1 LPRQGRTDM
10 DILLA
15 HWSVG
20 WPVGVIYLAVVVTQ
34 VTGLRRMM
42 AAPAAAGVRRRPEA
56 SPPRASSLHAR
67 SLHASSP
74 QASRGELLR
83 EAAAFHGGLLCA
95 LAALVSPI
103 AYWSE
108 TYIWVRG
115 IQDLMLAFFAPSL
128 MVLGAPWR
136 ALRAGL
142 PLPHRADDGS
152 PAGGAVAAGS
162 RATGNNAAKGGPASG
177 GWLLAW
183 PVGVTIAFNVTWL
196 GWHLP
201 VLFDLVLS
209 NAAVRSAEYA
219 SYLGIGILFWIQLIG
234 SRPLRPRSLPLR
246 RVAFLF
252 ATTGIGTVLGM
263 ILVFGSG
270 VLYPAY
276 GGAAHQVMTVLD
288 DQQLAGAIVW
298 MGMLP
303 PLIIATVGLL
313 VRWLDEEESE
323 ALTAGLDRLLV
334 QRQSAWPARP
344 GSR

>member
-10 DILLA
+10 DTLLA

-20 WPVGVIYLAVVVTQ
+20 WPVGVIYLAVVVTH

-42 AAPAAAGVRRRPEA
+42 AAPATAGGPG
-56 SPPRASSLHAR
+56 
-67 SLHASSP
+67 SP
-74 QASRGELLR
+74 QASPPQASHGELLR
-83 EAAAFHGGLLCA
+83 EAAAFHVGLLCA
-95 LAALVSPI
+95 LAALASPI

-115 IQDLMLAFFAPSL
+115 IQDLMLAFVAPSL
-128 MVLGAPWR
+128 IVLGAPWL

-142 PLPHRADDGS
+142 PWSHRAGRGS
-152 PAGGAVAAGS
+152 PAGGIVAAGS
-162 RATGNNAAKGGPASG
+162 RATGNNAAKVAPVRSS
-177 GWLLAW
+177 WLLAW

-201 VLFDLVLS
+201 VVFDLAHG
-209 NAAVRSAEYA
+209 NTAVRSAEYA
-219 SYLGIGILFWIQLIG
+219 SYLGIGILFWLQLIG
-234 SRPLRPRSLPLR
+234 SRPLRPRSGPLR

-252 ATTGIGTVLGM
+252 ATTGAGTVLGM

-288 DQQLAGAIVW
+288 DQQLSGAIVW

-303 PLIIATVGLL
+303 PLIIAAVALL
-313 VRWLDEEESE
+313 MRWLDDEESE